1 MLSHDSI
8 TYTARHNINCF
19 GWRHGEESVVSYLP
33 LSHVAGLMFDIYMTM
48 AAGATCCFADRN
60 ALKGTLLENLR
71 RYRPT
76 RFVGVPRVFE
86 KIEEGMRS
94 AAVKSGVKKKVG
106 DWAKAQALAHH
117 KAEEAGKAHTSIGY
131 RLAHKI
137 VLSKVHD
144 ALGFDRVQPFG
155 FNIGGA
161 AVSPETVKY
170 FLSLDLKLMEAT
182 GMTETSASLQITNT
196 VEPGNFRIGRVGK
209 AQNHTQIELK
219 NKDETGMGELLS
231 RGRGNCMG
239 YLNKREKTLEALD
252 DDGWLHS
259 GDLVREDDEAFF
271 KVVGRIKE
279 ILITAG
285 GENVAPTNIE
295 EEIKKELQEVVG
307 NVVVVGD
314 KQKFLTCLIT
324 LKVTVDP
331 VTMIPT
337 NILDPRAAAWIASL
351 GGGHRPTIQEL
362 LASPS
367 WSVVEAAIQAGVE
380 KANTR
385 AISNVAKVKRFTVLP
400 KEFSVDGGELG
411 PSLKLRRFH
420 VVDMYKDVIDQM
432 YAED

>member
-1 MLSHDSI
+1 MVTPYLLS
-8 TYTARHNINCF
+8 RHNINCF

-94 AAVKSGVKKKVG
+94 AAVKSGVKKKVFHTSKACLTTLQVG

-117 KAEEAGKAHTSIGY
+117 KAEEAGMAHTSLGY
-131 RLAHKI
+131 RLANKI

-170 FLSLDLKLMEAT
+170 FLSLDMKLLETTA
-182 GMTETSASLQITNT
+182 MTETSASLQITNM

-209 AQNHTQIELK
+209 AQKFNQIMLE

-239 YLNKREKTLEALD
+239 YLNKR
-252 DDGWLHS
+252 
-259 GDLVREDDEAFF
+259 LVFLLVPLVL
-271 KVVGRIKE
+271 VVI
-279 ILITAG
+279 
-285 GENVAPTNIE
+285 
-295 EEIKKELQEVVG
+295 
-307 NVVVVGD
+307 
-314 KQKFLTCLIT
+314 
-324 LKVTVDP
+324 
-331 VTMIPT
+331 
-337 NILDPRAAAWIASL
+337 
-351 GGGHRPTIQEL
+351 
-362 LASPS
+362 
-367 WSVVEAAIQAGVE
+367 
-380 KANTR
+380 
-385 AISNVAKVKRFTVLP
+385 
-400 KEFSVDGGELG
+400 
-411 PSLKLRRFH
+411 
-420 VVDMYKDVIDQM
+420 
-432 YAED
+432 